1 MSEHIYNKQ
10 VFSLKEVVHSIQ
22 KTLAQRYTSAFW
34 VKAEMIRLNHYP
46 HSGHCYPDLVEK
58 SDGKI
63 VAQIRANLW
72 KNDYLRINARFL
84 SVLKEPLKDGIKILF
99 AARIGFDPVHG
110 LSLHILDID
119 PAFTLGDL
127 EKEKQETIDQ
137 LKKENIFYKNKTHTL
152 PLLPQRIA
160 VISVETSKGYADFL
174 KVIEKNEWGYRFF
187 HFLFPALL
195 QGENA
200 VFSIISQLERIKK
213 VKHHFDVVAIIR
225 GGGGDIG
232 LSCYNHYELAK
243 EVALFPLPIITGIG
257 HATNETVVEMIAFQ
271 NNITPTKMAEFLIR
285 KFDDFYM
292 PVHKAEERIVR
303 ITKALITNENA
314 RFQNTVKYFR
324 SVTNG
329 RLIQNKNFLRTQS
342 VSLIRQTNFFY
353 ERSMQQINECKNRL
367 NKEIFYFFKNKKT
380 ELEHAQKNVKNLDPK
395 NILKRGFSITLMNE
409 KPVTH
414 FHEVKQGDHIK
425 TILYN
430 GQLTSEIRSIQKPE
444 DHE

>member
-1 MSEHIYNKQ
+1 MSETINNKQ
-10 VFSLKEVVHSIQ
+10 VFSLREVTHSIQ
-22 KTLAQRYTSAFW
+22 KTLVKRYTSVFW

-58 SDGKI
+58 SNGK
-63 VAQIRANLW
+63 VMAQIRANLW
-72 KNDYLRINARFL
+72 KNDHIRINAKFL
-84 SVLKEPLKDGIKILF
+84 SVLKEPLKDGIKILC
-99 AARIGFDPVHG
+99 AAKINFDPVHG
-110 LSLHILDID
+110 LSLHIIDID

-127 EKEKQETIDQ
+127 EREKQETMDKI
-137 LKKENIFYKNKTHTL
+137 KKENIFYKNKSL
-152 PLLPQRIA
+152 PFPLLPQRIA

-174 KVIEKNEWGYRFF
+174 KVIEKNEWGYKFF

-200 VFSIISQLERIKK
+200 VFSIVSQLERIKK

-243 EVALFPLPIITGIG
+243 EVALFPLPVITGIG

-285 KFDDFYM
+285 RFDNFHM
-292 PVHKAEERIVR
+292 PVQKAEEKIVR

-314 RFQNTVKYFR
+314 KLQSTVKYFR
-324 SVTNG
+324 SIINS
-329 RLIQNKNFLRTQS
+329 RLIQNKNLLHTQS
-342 VSLIRQTNFFY
+342 VSFTRQIKSFY
-353 ERSMQQINECKNRL
+353 EQSMHQIKQWENIL
-367 NKEIFYFFKNKKT
+367 HKETLYFLKNKKT

-395 NILKRGFSITLMNE
+395 NILKRGFSITLMND
-409 KPVTH
+409 KPVAH
-414 FHEVKQGDHIK
+414 FNEVKEGDEIK

-430 GQLTSEIRSIQKPE
+430 GQLTSEIKSIQNSK